1 MRDGTDEIIKTKLYG
16 EIETLEKQYKALKSY
31 LAGKDDD
38 RLGIVSTLKG
48 FRDTLNKIST
58 HILTLY
64 TLEGQKT
71 KITWDLLLTN
81 INNALERLQ
90 GSTSVKTIPTI
101 QLALNISE
109 PKIDEVMSYLL
120 KLKKSLQ

>member
-16 EIETLEKQYKALKSY
+16 EIETLEKQYRALKGS
-31 LAGKDDD
+31 LAGKEDSVE
-38 RLGIVSTLKG
+38 IVGAAKG

-58 HILTLY
+58 HVLTLY

-71 KITWDLLLTN
+71 KITWDSLITN
-81 INNALERLQ
+81 IDHALETLQ
-90 GSTSVKTIPTI
+90 SSRSKPKPAI

-109 PKIDEVMSYLL
+109 PKLEEVMSYLL
-120 KLKKSLQ
+120 TLKKSLQ

>member
-16 EIETLEKQYKALKSY
+16 EIETLEKQYRALKGY
-31 LAGKDDD
+31 LAGNDDS
-38 RLGIVSTLKG
+38 LEIVGAAKG

-58 HILTLY
+58 HVLTLY
-64 TLEGQKT
+64 TIEGQKT
-71 KITWDLLLTN
+71 KITWDSLLTN
-81 INNALERLQ
+81 IDNALETLQ
-90 GSTSVKTIPTI
+90 GSSRAKPTPTI

-120 KLKKSLQ
+120 TLKKSLQ